1 MKKMETFPIR
11 ESEHIASLLEMWQE
25 GGAGRPSY
33 SPPAINTA
41 KLQLLRAIIDE
52 KDLKPSRKD
61 VFRTQDTKME
71 TQGDKEVG
79 QDPQSWVDDPQMGGY
94 HSCRGS
100 PQRGE
105 ESEPIAG
112 SADRAVQHWDREP
125 PKTSSTEGQQDLNT
139 GELKVYK
146 RQIVHFKFH
155 RLLVPRQKH

>member
-61 VFRTQDTKME
+61 VFRTQ
-71 TQGDKEVG
+71 EVG
-79 QDPQSWVDDPQMGGY
+79 CFCILAIVNN
-94 HSCRGS
+94 
-100 PQRGE
+100 
-105 ESEPIAG
+105 A
-112 SADRAVQHWDREP
+112 AV
-125 PKTSSTEGQQDLNT
+125 NT
-139 GELKVYK
+139 GVHVSFQISFFVFLGMYTK
-146 RQIVHFKFH
+146 RWNCWVI
-155 RLLVPRQKH
+155 R